1 MKEYI
6 IELFN
11 TVDELN
17 KTIKFIKEE
26 GYSIGVVFYTLDST
40 RQLIIYHITNYKQ
53 IPDQLNIDNNIS
65 ELSNDPDFKLDKEVI
80 SNIKYIII
88 ELKDI
93 KIK

>member
-40 RQLIIYHITNYKQ
+40 GQLIIYHITNYKQ

-88 ELKDI
+88 EFKDI